1 MTPAAQSILSVE
13 EIAIAFGGLK
23 ALDNVSFEVPRL
35 SITGLIGPNGS
46 GKSTLFNCISGFLVP
61 TVGRIRLDQAD
72 ILGLAPHRIAQRGM
86 ARTFQTTRVPGRMTA
101 LETLMVAAPG
111 QENETALAALLKRD
125 AIRRQDRRNLVRARD
140 LLDLVGIAHVENEF
154 AAELSGGQR
163 RLLSIACV
171 LFRDPDVILLD
182 EPAAGINPGLVRDLT
197 KLILRLR
204 DSLAKTFLV
213 VEHDMHFIS
222 NLCDKVVVLDAG
234 RKIAEGSP
242 KMIREDPRVLEV
254 YLGSKRT

>member
-1 MTPAAQSILSVE
+1 MR
-13 EIAIAFGGLK
+13 FGGLK

-46 GKSTLFNCISGFLVP
+46 GKSTLFNCISGFIAP
-61 TVGRIRLDQAD
+61 TAGRVRLAGVD
-72 ILGLAPHRIAQRGM
+72 ILGLPPHKIAQRGM
-86 ARTFQTTRVPGRMTA
+86 TRTFQTTRVPARMTV

-111 QENETALAALLKRD
+111 QENETAFAAILRRG
-125 AIRRQDRRNLVRARD
+125 AIHRQDRRNLARARE
-140 LLDLVGIAHVENEF
+140 LLDLVGIGHVGTEF
-154 AAELSGGQR
+154 AAALSGGQR

-182 EPAAGINPGLVRDLT
+182 EPAAGINPSLVRDLM
-197 KLILRLR
+197 KLIVRLR
-204 DSLAKTFLV
+204 DSLSKTFLI
-213 VEHDMHFIS
+213 VEHDMNFIS

-242 KMIREDPRVLEV
+242 KMIREDPRVLDV